1 MLTQRRKTLSLDDV
15 AICPRYSDIQVGNQ
29 LLASDYS
36 SYVGIPIFASSRDA
50 TGTFEIAEAMT
61 ELNMGSFISTRYQNS
76 ELYDF
81 FFEDR
86 SNIIPSFGITESQQ
100 HKWNELKGS
109 LPAGK
114 ITSVQLVSNTPHNI
128 VYLYEIGKF
137 KENNPDVTIY
147 TSPVSDPYV
156 AARLV
161 EVGADVVLIGDDARS
176 ISMNMNTTGVGV
188 GHVTALVE
196 CVDAVKSRGG
206 LVMGAGY
213 YDDNSDICKVLALGA
228 DFVQL
233 EETLLGHTECFGKT
247 EQTAGEMMKN
257 GVSYRGAVYDTL
269 NDTIVTLKDCMKEV
283 GVDKI
288 KFLKDA
294 EVILI

>member
-15 AICPRYSDIQVGNQ
+15 AICPRYSDTQLGNQ
-29 LLASDYS
+29 SLSVDS
-36 SYVGIPIFASSRDA
+36 GIYVGVPIFASSRDA
-50 TGTFEIAEAMT
+50 TGTFEMAEAMAS
-61 ELNMGSFISTRYQNS
+61 LNMGSFISTRYQNS

-86 SNIIPSFGITESQQ
+86 SNIIPSFGITENQL
-100 HKWNELKGS
+100 HKWSELKGS

-114 ITSVQLVSNTPHNI
+114 INSIQLVSKTPHNI

-137 KENNPDVTIY
+137 KEANPDITIY

-161 EVGADVVLIGDDARS
+161 EVGADVVLVGDDARS
-176 ISMNMNTTGVGV
+176 INMNMNTTGVGV

-196 CVDAVKSRGG
+196 CIDAVKSRGG
-206 LVMGAGY
+206 MVMGAGY

-233 EETLLGHTECFGKT
+233 EETLIGHTECFGKT
-247 EQTAGEMMKN
+247 QQEAGEMTKN
-257 GVSYRGAVYDTL
+257 GVAYRGSVNEAL
-269 NDTIVTLKDCMKEV
+269 NDVITTIKDCMNQT